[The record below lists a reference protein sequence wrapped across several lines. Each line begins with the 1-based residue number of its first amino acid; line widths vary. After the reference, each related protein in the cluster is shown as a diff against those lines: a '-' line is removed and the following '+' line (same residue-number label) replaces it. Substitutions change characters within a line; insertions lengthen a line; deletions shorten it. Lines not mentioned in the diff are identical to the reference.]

1 MGEVNATVGI
11 WASDGAYLRNLRLKV
26 DTGAAYSQL
35 PAATLHDLGW
45 APTQPPRPAR
55 LADGTPTTV
64 ALGEVKIR
72 YNGEDLT
79 NLFVFGEDDCIPLLG
94 CHTLQGFGLGV
105 DTVNHRLIPIE
116 AHR

>member
-1 MGEVNATVGI
+1 MSRLSVQIGI
-11 WASDGAYLRNLRLKV
+11 WTSDGAYLRNLRLKV

-45 APTQPPRPAR
+45 TPTQPPRPAR

-64 ALGEVKIR
+64 ALGEVKMRYHDQDLIR
-72 YNGEDLT
+72 
-79 NLFVFGEDDCIPLLG
+79 LFVFGEDDCIPLLG
-94 CHTLQGFGLGV
+94 SDTLQGFGITV
-105 DTVNHRLIPIE
+105 DPVNHRLIPIE

>member
-45 APTQPPRPAR
+45 APTQPPPPRPPRRRHAHHR
-55 LADGTPTTV
+55 CP
-64 ALGEVKIR
+64 R
-72 YNGEDLT
+72 RSQN
-79 NLFVFGEDDCIPLLG
+79 PL
-94 CHTLQGFGLGV
+94 Q
-105 DTVNHRLIPIE
+105 
-116 AHR
+116 